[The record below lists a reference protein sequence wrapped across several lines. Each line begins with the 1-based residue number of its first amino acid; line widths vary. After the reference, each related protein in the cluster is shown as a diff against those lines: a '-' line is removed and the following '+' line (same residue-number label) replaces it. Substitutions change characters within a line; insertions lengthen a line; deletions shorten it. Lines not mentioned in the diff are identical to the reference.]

1 MSLRLKL
8 KCRRVMPRVFFAGG
22 RLGGDPAPDENEGPI
37 NSLSMSVVCTK
48 YMGMGGE
55 GNHRQPAIGPHIRG
69 DVKILCG
76 PLPNS
81 RMTPSIDALALV
93 I

>member
-37 NSLSMSVVCTK
+37 RPIRPITIHSLFSLDYILRNTDEKMK
-48 YMGMGGE
+48 
-55 GNHRQPAIGPHIRG
+55 
-69 DVKILCG
+69 DVHLRPYG
-76 PLPNS
+76 
-81 RMTPSIDALALV
+81 AG
-93 I
+93 

>member
-37 NSLSMSVVCTK
+37 NSLSMSVVRSTWTW
-48 YMGMGGE
+48 E
-55 GNHRQPAIGPHIRG
+55 ARAIIGSQLSGRT
-69 DVKILCG
+69 
-76 PLPNS
+76 S
-81 RMTPSIDALALV
+81 EAT
-93 I
+93 